1 MEKVQVIKCKCGS
14 VIAACLE
21 PECYQEVEWMR
32 ELRRYSKEGYD
43 IEMIN
48 KEDFKFGKCKCN
60 NKEDTTTKQSI
71 SPKQL
76 KLF

>member
-1 MEKVQVIKCKCGS
+1 
-14 VIAACLE
+14 
-21 PECYQEVEWMR
+21 MR

-43 IEMIN
+43 IEMID
-48 KEDFKFGKCKCN
+48 KKYFKFEKCKCN